1 MEVQV
6 IEKVQ
11 GRIDRAT
18 GLQINRK
25 LKVAAYARVSTD
37 SEDQLNSFESQV
49 QYENIYT
56 TKFVVL
62 RDRKILEYYLNI

>member
-11 GRIDRAT
+11 GRIDRTT

>member
-49 QYENIYT
+49 QYENIYK
-56 TKFVVL
+56 TKYVVL

>member
-11 GRIDRAT
+11 GRIDRTT

-37 SEDQLNSFESQV
+37 SEDQLNSFESKV
-49 QYENIYT
+49 KYYNE
-56 TKFVVL
+56 
-62 RDRKILEYYLNI
+62 KISKKYRMVFCRSICR